1 MAGIIISTSIETK
14 LENKMKMNRKTQLA
28 QMTFQGCEGGLDMRA
43 PRFNTDTF
51 KGRQA
56 VRNVKKARRPIELFK
71 ARNR

>member
-1 MAGIIISTSIETK
+1 
-14 LENKMKMNRKTQLA
+14 MNRKTQLA

-51 KGRQA
+51 KGRHA